1 MADNKESKPLMTGYM
16 MSTQLLEIDGC
27 NRCQECMK
35 WCPTFAVRQDR
46 PGITPMYKNARWR
59 ELLAKNHSLRAK
71 IFGGKPLTEDE
82 MKVFTEDTYMCTTCG
97 VCGTVCEAG
106 IKTVDLWEAMRPN
119 LVARGNGPYG
129 KQSFFPQLLSKDKNP
144 YMAKQEERLCWV
156 PKDAKVDESGE
167 LAYFAGC
174 TAAYR
179 QQALGVATVRV
190 LNKLNV
196 DFCMLGKDEWCC
208 SSALIRTGQRP
219 FMGEA
224 AVHNVDALKDR
235 GAKTVL
241 FACAGCLRAATID
254 WPLWYEGYIP
264 YKTMPLSVFLREKI
278 REGKVE
284 YKIPLNFNIA
294 YHDPCHNGRHLMHI
308 KGKDWAFEA
317 PRDCI
322 QSIPGVKYRDM
333 VRNRALQRCCG
344 AGGGVKAGIPDLAM
358 DCAKARVKDGED
370 VQAEVVAST
379 CPFCRRNIMD
389 GRNDAKSSIKVLDV
403 VELMAAS
410 MGLDTTI
417 PENPYTKYQEQ
428 DVLVCT
434 PKVCAPETIERKE
447 PGKDLVG
454 EAH

>member
-1 MADNKESKPLMTGYM
+1 M
-16 MSTQLLEIDGC
+16 MSTQLMEVDGC

-46 PGITPMYKNARWR
+46 PGITPMYKNAKWR
-59 ELLAKNHSLRAK
+59 ELMAKNHSLRAK
-71 IFGGKPLTEDE
+71 VFGGKPLDEDE
-82 MKVFTEDTYMCTTCG
+82 MKLFTEDVYYCTTCG

-119 LVARGNGPYG
+119 LVDRGNGPYG
-129 KQSFFPQLLSKDKNP
+129 KQSFFPKLVKADRNP
-144 YMAKQEERLCWV
+144 YQAKQEDRLCWV

-167 LAYFAGC
+167 IVYFAGC

-179 QQALGVATVRV
+179 QQALGVATVRI

-196 DFCMLGKDEWCC
+196 DFAMLGKDEWCC
-208 SSALIRTGQRP
+208 ASAMVRTGQREV
-219 FMGEA
+219 MAEH
-224 AVHNVDALKDR
+224 AVHNVDALKDA

-241 FACAGCLRAATID
+241 FACAGCIRNSTVD
-254 WPLWYEGYIP
+254 WPRWYEGYIP
-264 YKTMPLSVFLREKI
+264 YKNVPLSVFLRDRI
-278 REGKVE
+278 RMSEVE
-284 YKIPLNFNIA
+284 YKIPLNYTVT
-294 YHDPCHNGRHLMHI
+294 YHDPCHNGRHLMHEI
-308 KGKDWAFEA
+308 GRDWAFEA
-317 PRDCI
+317 SRHCLE
-322 QSIPGVKYRDM
+322 SIPGVKFKDM
-333 VRNRALQRCCG
+333 VRNRELQRCCG
-344 AGGGVKAGIPDLAM
+344 AGGGVKAGIPDLALDM
-358 DCAKARVKDGED
+358 AKERVKDGEEI
-370 VQAEVVAST
+370 QADIISST

-428 DVLVCT
+428 DTLVCGPAT
-434 PKVCAPETIERKE
+434 CKIETVERKA